1 MVTRECIVC
10 GKKFEVQNNRQCY
23 CSNSCRKKGKNAVRR
38 KLYQSQQA
46 KYSYQE
52 KRKSIENGL
61 KDFITE
67 RNIKGQRVVE

>member
-1 MVTRECIVC
+1 MRKICKIC
-10 GKKFEVQNNRQCY
+10 GKKFEGQNNRQCY
-23 CSNSCRKKGKNAVRR
+23 CSNSCRKKENNAVRR

-67 RNIKGQRVVE
+67 RNIKGRRVIE